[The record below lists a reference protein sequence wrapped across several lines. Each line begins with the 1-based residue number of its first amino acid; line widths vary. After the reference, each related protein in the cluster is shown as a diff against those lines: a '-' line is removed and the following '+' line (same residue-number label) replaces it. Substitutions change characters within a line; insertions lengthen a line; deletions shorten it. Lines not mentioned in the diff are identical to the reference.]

1 MGGMGCCSFGCFSI
15 IFCTLID
22 RRVCSGVGNRIVAV
36 GAEVSSGDDQ
46 LAETSF
52 RVVIA
57 WSWAYDWAVGASAR
71 EFISMV
77 IP

>member
-1 MGGMGCCSFGCFSI
+1 M
-15 IFCTLID
+15 
-22 RRVCSGVGNRIVAV
+22 IVAV